1 MGTPADRK
9 KMADRWRRATR
20 ALKREDQDYGNRLV
34 RILEDYPGH
43 MSNRFEDPL
52 EEAALVLCIGI
63 LKELER
69 EEPSTR
75 SE

>member
-1 MGTPADRK
+1 MSTPADRK

-20 ALKREDQDYGNRLV
+20 ALKKEDQDYGNRLA
-34 RILEDYPGH
+34 RILEDYPGN
-43 MSNRFEDPL
+43 MSNRFDDPL

-69 EEPSTR
+69 DDDRTR
-75 SE
+75 SD

>member
-1 MGTPADRK
+1 
-9 KMADRWRRATR
+9 MADRWRRATR
-20 ALKREDQDYGNRLV
+20 ALKKEDQEYGDQLV
-34 RILEDYPGH
+34 RILEDYPGQ
-43 MSNRFEDPL
+43 MSNRFDDPL

-69 EEPSTR
+69 EDTPPR

>member
-1 MGTPADRK
+1 MGTPVDRK

-20 ALKREDQDYGNRLV
+20 ALKKEDQDYGNRLA
-34 RILEDYPGH
+34 RILEDYPGN

-63 LKELER
+63 LKELESVDA
-69 EEPSTR
+69 PPQ

>member
-1 MGTPADRK
+1 MGTPPDRK
-9 KMADRWRRATR
+9 KIADRWRRATR

-34 RILEDYPGH
+34 RILEDYPGN

-52 EEAALVLCIGI
+52 EEAALVLFIGI
-63 LKELER
+63 LRELER
-69 EEPSTR
+69 ENPPPQ

>member
-9 KMADRWRRATR
+9 KIADRWRRATR
-20 ALKREDQDYGNRLV
+20 ALKKEDQDYGNRLA
-34 RILEDYPGH
+34 RILENYPGN

-69 EEPSTR
+69 EDAPVQ

>member
-1 MGTPADRK
+1 MGTPDDRK
-9 KMADRWRRATR
+9 KIADRWRRATR
-20 ALKREDQDYGNRLV
+20 ALKKEDQDYGNRLV
-34 RILEDYPGH
+34 RILEDYPGN

-52 EEAALVLCIGI
+52 EEATLVLCIGI

-69 EEPSTR
+69 EDDPPQ

>member
-9 KMADRWRRATR
+9 KMADRWKRATR
-20 ALKREDQDYGNRLV
+20 ALKKEDQEYGNRLA
-34 RILEDYPGH
+34 RILEDYPGNI
-43 MSNRFEDPL
+43 SNRFEDPL

-69 EEPSTR
+69 DDAPHQ

>member
-1 MGTPADRK
+1 MSTPADRK

-20 ALKREDQDYGNRLV
+20 ALKREDQDYGNRLA
-34 RILEDYPGH
+34 RILEDYPGN
-43 MSNRFEDPL
+43 MSNRFDDPL

-69 EEPSTR
+69 DDDRTR
-75 SE
+75 SD

>member
-9 KMADRWRRATR
+9 KIADRWRRATR
-20 ALKREDQDYGNRLV
+20 ALKREDQEYGNRLV
-34 RILEDYPGH
+34 RILEDYPGN

-52 EEAALVLCIGI
+52 EEAALVLFIGI
-63 LKELER
+63 LRELER
-69 EEPSTR
+69 EDPPPQ

>member
-1 MGTPADRK
+1 MGTPPDRK
-9 KMADRWRRATR
+9 KIADRWRRATR
-20 ALKREDQDYGNRLV
+20 ALKREDQDYGNRLA

-52 EEAALVLCIGI
+52 EEATLVLCIGI

-69 EEPSTR
+69 EDAPPQAE
-75 SE
+75 